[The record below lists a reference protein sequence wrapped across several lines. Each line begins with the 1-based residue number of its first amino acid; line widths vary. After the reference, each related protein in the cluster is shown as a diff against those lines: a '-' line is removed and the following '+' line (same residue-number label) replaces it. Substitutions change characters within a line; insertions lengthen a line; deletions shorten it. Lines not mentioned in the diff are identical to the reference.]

1 MSRTPSAPATSNS
14 EFASD
19 EFDPLAVE
27 NVGVTLAVEL
37 LQQPAVEFPPS
48 VRFKGAGVY
57 ALYYN
62 GDNPAYAPLVALDR
76 GRCIYP
82 AYVGRA
88 QRENLNQGFNP
99 RPSTKG
105 ELFKRIKKHFDSV
118 KQTRSVNTA
127 DFKVRYLVLKP
138 AYISLAESVLIM
150 AFRPPWNGMGLGSN
164 VTGGIRM
171 AGKGSLWDSL
181 HPGRKGRPAGS
192 EETARAAADLIE
204 RRVAELHEPSS
215 DPIIRR
221 MYERIMQFAE
231 PVPNAEQD

>member
-1 MSRTPSAPATSNS
+1 LPKPATSTS
-14 EFASD
+14 EFTTD

-37 LQQPAVEFPPS
+37 LQQPTVDFPPS
-48 VRFKGAGVY
+48 VPFKGAGVY
-57 ALYYN
+57 ALYYT
-62 GDNPAYAPLVALDR
+62 GDNPAYAPLVALDNGQCR
-76 GRCIYP
+76 YP
-82 AYVGRA
+82 VYVGRA

-118 KQTRSVNTA
+118 RQTQSVDPA
-127 DFKVRYLVLKP
+127 HFKVRYLVLKP
-138 AYISLAESVLIM
+138 AYISLAEAVLIM

-192 EETARAAADLIE
+192 EDTAREAAELIK
-204 RRVAELHEPSS
+204 RRVGELHEPSN
-215 DPIIRR
+215 DPIINR
-221 MYERIMQFAE
+221 MYERIMRFT
-231 PVPNAEQD
+231 